1 MRGKGSANDGE
12 PPSYEDYC
20 CWCEEQYLAPV
31 CLSEFSR
38 LFYLLGV
45 AKARIRGR
53 VRYLGIKLVAS
64 RYPEYPTATKDTV
77 RIFCNE
83 CLRFDPQASLT
94 PQMLIEEYVAWA
106 AQRREG
112 TVSLPTFVEEL
123 EKLGIRKT
131 RVAGRVRFVG
141 IAFQTGNE

>member
-1 MRGKGSANDGE
+1 MPAVRQTFHLSHRPKLWSHF
-12 PPSYEDYC
+12 
-20 CWCEEQYLAPV
+20 CWCEEQHLAPV

-38 LFYLLGV
+38 LFHLLGV

-53 VRYLGIKLVAS
+53 VRYLGVNFVAS
-64 RYPEYPTATKDTV
+64 RYPEYPTASKDTV
-77 RIFCNE
+77 QIFCNE

-94 PQMLIEEYVAWA
+94 PQMLIEEYVGWA

-123 EKLGIRKT
+123 EKLGIRKK
-131 RVAGRVRFVG
+131 RVARRMRFVG
-141 IAFQTGNE
+141 IALAE